1 MKLTAW
7 ASKWGIPEVAIE
19 DLKKSLGANMLEVIN
34 CEEGKSEAAVTS
46 IVRLEASK
54 KGCRL
59 WKNNVGAL
67 QSIDGR
73 WIRFGLANESGKM
86 NDFIKS
92 ADLIGIR
99 PIKIRETMVG
109 MVIGQ
114 FVSREIKHSG
124 WKYRGTPHEIAQ
136 MRWIELITSQ
146 GGDACFATGEGTL

>member
-1 MKLTAW
+1 
-7 ASKWGIPEVAIE
+7 
-19 DLKKSLGANMLEVIN
+19 
-34 CEEGKSEAAVTS
+34 
-46 IVRLEASK
+46 
-54 KGCRL
+54 
-59 WKNNVGAL
+59 
-67 QSIDGR
+67 
-73 WIRFGLANESGKM
+73 M